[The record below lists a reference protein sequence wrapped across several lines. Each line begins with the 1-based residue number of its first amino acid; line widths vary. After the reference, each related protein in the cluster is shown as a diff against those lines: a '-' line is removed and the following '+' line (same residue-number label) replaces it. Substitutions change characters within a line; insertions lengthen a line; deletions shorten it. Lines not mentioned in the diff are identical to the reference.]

1 MILKDKRSIVHNNCF
16 SPMVIAENI
25 LGDQYRDS
33 VALDQIQQ
41 VFMTDKKHRR
51 PLGEPMF
58 SGVTY
63 WICSFVNFL
72 FFVSVQI
79 FRHIHIHWR
88 CKWCGI

>member
-41 VFMTDKKHRR
+41 VFMTAKKT
-51 PLGEPMF
+51 PASATGPVL
-58 SGVTY
+58 S
-63 WICSFVNFL
+63 CVN
-72 FFVSVQI
+72 
-79 FRHIHIHWR
+79 
-88 CKWCGI
+88 C